1 MIQLQEKL
9 ITNTWVKTDWD
20 TYISTIESPFCGASS
35 MENHAQY
42 QGYYYNGYMRV
53 EDMPTGADHA
63 TDNGLIYLAITLF
76 CMVKGIPIKGLIGCS
91 YRKVEVRECQPDI
104 SFYIGDI
111 AHLAPKGKSVVNL
124 DEQAIPNLVVEISNT
139 TINDNLGAKRMLY
152 EEMGI
157 SEYWIVDVQNT
168 LIYAF
173 TMIVGGA
180 SPSEYRGS
188 KRIDT
193 SLVLPGLS
201 IDTITTALTLSKEQD
216 QSQIGKWLMS
226 EFQT

>member
-9 ITNTWVKTDWD
+9 ITNTWTKADWGN
-20 TYISTIESPFCGASS
+20 YIATIESS
-35 MENHAQY
+35 ERKKY
-42 QGYYYNGYMRV
+42 QGYYYNGYMRI
-53 EDMPTGADHA
+53 EDLFIGADVA
-63 TDNGLIYLAITLF
+63 RSKPLIYFAILLF
-76 CMVKGIPIKGLIGCS
+76 GMAKEIPISGFVNCS
-91 YRKVEVRECQPDI
+91 YRKIEVRECQPDV
-104 SFYIGDI
+104 SFYIGDR
-111 AHLAPKGKSVVNL
+111 ANLAPKGKSVVNL

-139 TINDNLGAKRMLY
+139 TINDDLGAKRSLY
-152 EEMGI
+152 EEMGV

-173 TMIVGGA
+173 EMIVGEA
-180 SPSEYRGS
+180 SPSEFRGS
-188 KRIDT
+188 RRIDT

-226 EFQT
+226 EFNK